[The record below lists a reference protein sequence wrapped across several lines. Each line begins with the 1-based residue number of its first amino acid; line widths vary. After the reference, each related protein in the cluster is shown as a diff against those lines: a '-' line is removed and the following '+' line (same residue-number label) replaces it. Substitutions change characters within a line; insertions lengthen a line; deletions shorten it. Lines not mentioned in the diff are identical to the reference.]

1 VWLALALLFPRC
13 PGWDLADSVN
23 DFSRSHLHRATGC
36 FLRSGHAIAEKV
48 CTIALCFGLW
58 SALAFA
64 QEIDDTPRLPLPGKT
79 PNVLTPGVLPD
90 AILMR
95 NEMGDGIFVP
105 KSRYEEF
112 EQFLRDE
119 VDASPSSLPIETLEQ
134 IDISVLIDKSVA
146 RLKVG
151 VQARLSE
158 PNKRW
163 LSVPLGLGMVQAI
176 PSTLPGESLSAF
188 PPIRISS
195 ESTGYLWKIEPGLE
209 RSRRLSFEALCNV
222 TTASQ
227 GQSIRLDLPNV
238 PTVLRLKLPSGQW
251 ELNLTGTGSEVV
263 EPFLEVDSMS
273 VAIARTSGG
282 PVTLNWSRKI
292 AAEQIQSIEV
302 ESKTTYSPIPDSGL
316 FRAVAKLAIRG
327 PKSLGGRRF
336 LITLPMGSLWRD
348 SFSSSIPFKGYRL
361 SKSESSQEGLDT
373 TLKLEFEEAVSQTN
387 IEVSVEWQTKVA
399 SDSNALEFAIPN
411 VEGVQRHV
419 GEMDLIVPRNVK
431 FQWEPQSGIQ
441 FTKQLSDGGDALT
454 YNFRFNQQTTP
465 LQVQWSTGDKISK
478 LKAAYNMVYDQP
490 NLQLS
495 GIIEFVDDIRQLP
508 FLQLDVQ
515 GWSVDR
521 VQIQPSGR
529 YLDLVANRSTTTIVT
544 EGNPQ
549 NFSSI
554 ALSLGELLEALPNQ
568 SSGSSV
574 NSASTEIPTQVNDST
589 AVNPTVSREESR
601 MLAPRGVSFV
611 LSQSAKSTVENQEQ
625 IQVTLPMLSW
635 IDPES
640 QKRSS
645 VCVGGELTI
654 QSSTSILSQSESN
667 TPSILPWSGDLPNP
681 NPSPSNG
688 VLSGRTPATNWR
700 SVLKYRVDSSDAW
713 AHWNG
718 TASLSHMVIQARAE
732 SMIAI
737 GEEWVDVT
745 QTWKL
750 NSQGRNPRTLRLAIP
765 KEWRLD
771 SKESLES
778 LRVNIDNVPVNIQSA
793 EDASFNDDNLFSP
806 EIQARYYWK
815 RLILPAGALDNA
827 NASPERKLTVRM
839 RSPNGRKELAA
850 KLPFDWALPILSAD
864 KAEDSLIVEQF
875 SGELRTDSNV
885 RCLLKSPN
893 ADRSD
898 REDKPKEDPSHL
910 QFDCTQQDPRL
921 VGELLFVTQ
930 EDETK
935 IHIESVWLQSILNA
949 VEHRE
954 RFVVRFHTNANS
966 ISLDLPVDRF
976 ADTKVLLNGRR
987 AVSVS
992 NAGQMNRL
1000 DVALDGVARQSSG
1013 SEESSYVL
1021 EVFMWPS
1028 TKSQWITS
1036 LRAQPP
1042 KIWNCNNQAYLI
1054 WQVVVPATAHLV
1066 GSSASLAPGYRWE
1079 WKDLWFSRK
1088 NDWTQAEIERQ
1099 MGATSQPNISP
1110 QSNQYIFL
1118 SLNQNASMEAWL
1130 APRYLL
1136 WIPVAIFLLIGSIFV
1151 MEFRWIRKPWLGI
1164 GLLLVS
1170 LAFSQ
1175 WAWDLSVALV
1185 QSLVAA
1191 IGISVLY
1198 LMMKWVVD
1206 RRTRRRSV
1214 FASRIRPS
1222 LVLSAPRPAPPASLS
1237 DSLRLL
1243 PNAVPSTLSPVREV
1257 NALEPPST
1265 AIASNMGE
1273 VP

>member
-1 VWLALALLFPRC
+1 MLC
-13 PGWDLADSVN
+13 
-23 DFSRSHLHRATGC
+23 
-36 FLRSGHAIAEKV
+36 AIGQ
-48 CTIALCFGLW
+48 LCFGLLCFGLL
-58 SALAFA
+58 STLAFA
-64 QEIDDTPRLPLPGKT
+64 QEIGDTPRLPVPGKT

-119 VDASPSSLPIETLEQ
+119 VDASPTALPIETLEQ
-134 IDISVLIDKSVA
+134 IDIAVLIDKNVA

-163 LSVPLGLGMVQAI
+163 LSVPLGLGLVQAI

-188 PPIRISS
+188 PPIRISN
-195 ESTGYLWKIEPGLE
+195 ESTGYIWKIEPGQE
-209 RSRRLSFEALCNV
+209 RSRRLAFEALCNV
-222 TTASQ
+222 TTTSQ
-227 GQSIRLDLPNV
+227 GQAIRLDLPNV
-238 PTVLRLKLPSGQW
+238 PTTLRLKLPNGQW

-273 VAIARTSGG
+273 VAIVRTSGG

-292 AAEQIQSIEV
+292 VADQIQSIEV
-302 ESKTTYSPIPDSGL
+302 ESKTTYSPIPDTGL

-336 LITLPMGSLWRD
+336 LITLPKDSLWREP
-348 SFSSSIPFKGYRL
+348 FSSSIPFKGYRL
-361 SKSESSQEGLDT
+361 SKSEPSQDGTDT

-387 IEVSVEWQTKVA
+387 IEISVEWQTTA
-399 SDSNALEFAIPN
+399 APESDSLEFAIPN

-419 GEMDLIVPRNVK
+419 GEMDLVVPRNVK
-431 FQWEPQSGIQ
+431 FQWEPQQGIQ

-454 YNFRFNQQTTP
+454 YNFRFHQQTTP
-465 LQVQWSTGDKISK
+465 LHVQWSTGDRVSK
-478 LKAAYNMVYDQP
+478 LKAAYNIVYDQP

-529 YLDLVANRSTTTIVT
+529 YLDLVANRSTITIDT
-544 EGNPQ
+544 DGNPQ

-554 ALSLGELLEALPNQ
+554 ALSLSELLEALPNQ
-568 SSGSSV
+568 PSGSSV
-574 NSASTEIPTQVNDST
+574 NSAATEIPTQGSDST
-589 AVNPTVSREESR
+589 PVNPIVPREESR
-601 MLAPRGVSFV
+601 MQAPRGVSFV
-611 LSQSAKSTVENQEQ
+611 LAQRAKSTVENQEQ
-625 IQVTLPMLSW
+625 IRVALPMLSW

-654 QSSTSILSQSESN
+654 QSSTSTLSQSESN
-667 TPSILPWSGDLPNP
+667 TNSILSWSGSDLPNL
-681 NPSPSNG
+681 NNG
-688 VLSGRTPATNWR
+688 VLSGRPPATNWR
-700 SVLKYRVDSSDAW
+700 SVLKYRVNSSDAW

-718 TASLSHMVIQARAE
+718 TALLSHIVIQARAE
-732 SMIAI
+732 STIAV
-737 GEEWVDVT
+737 GEEWLDVT

-750 NSQGRNPRTLRLAIP
+750 NSQGRIPKTLRLAIP
-765 KEWRLD
+765 KEWRFD
-771 SKESLES
+771 SKESVES
-778 LRVNIDNVPVNIQSA
+778 LRVNIDNIPVNIQSM
-793 EDASFNDDNLFSP
+793 EDASFNSDNLFSP
-806 EIQARYYWK
+806 EIQSRYYWK
-815 RLILPAGALDNA
+815 QLILPASALENA
-827 NASPERKLTVRM
+827 NQAQEKKLTVRM
-839 RSPNGRKELAA
+839 RSPNGRKESAA
-850 KLPFDWALPILSAD
+850 KLAFDWALPILVAD
-864 KAEDSLIVEQF
+864 KAEDSLIIEHF
-875 SGELRTDSNV
+875 SGELRPESNV
-885 RCLLKSPN
+885 RCLLKSPKS
-893 ADRSD
+893 DRSD
-898 REDKPKEDPSHL
+898 TDDKPKENTSHL

-921 VGELLFVTQ
+921 VGELLFITQ

-992 NAGQMNRL
+992 NAGKMNRL
-1000 DVALDGVARQSSG
+1000 DVALDGVALQTSG
-1013 SEESSYVL
+1013 SNESSYVL
-1021 EVFMWPS
+1021 EVFMWPA

-1066 GSSASLAPGYRWE
+1066 GSSASLSPGYRWE
-1079 WKDLWFSRK
+1079 WKDLWFSRR
-1088 NDWTQAEIERQ
+1088 NEWTQAEIERQ

-1136 WIPVAIFLLIGSIFV
+1136 WIPVAIFLLIGSFFV

-1185 QSLVAA
+1185 QSLIAA

-1214 FASRIRPS
+1214 FASRISPS
-1222 LVLSAPRPAPPASLS
+1222 LVPSAPRTTPPASLS
-1237 DSLRLL
+1237 GSSRLL
-1243 PNAVPSTLSPVREV
+1243 PNAVPSKALPVREV
-1257 NALEPPST
+1257 KPLEPPST

-1273 VP
+1273 VQ